1 MRCVGVG
8 WGDTIELGDGMGT
21 GAGGGGDVGVGVG
34 VGVDVSLVLSLVS
47 LGGISD
53 SVLLDSR
60 AWKSAMT
67 LRMSSADGPEVV
79 AGGGVTSEALELIL
93 QR

>member
-1 MRCVGVG
+1 
-8 WGDTIELGDGMGT
+8 MGT
-21 GAGGGGDVGVGVG
+21 GAGGGGGVG
-34 VGVDVSLVLSLVS
+34 VGVDDSLVLSLVS
-47 LGGISD
+47 WGDFSD
-53 SVLLDSR
+53 SAFLDSR

-67 LRMSSADGPEVV
+67 LRMSSADGPGVV